1 MVQRGMEA
9 TSPSKFFGP
18 LAGGACFGSI
28 FIPLCFFFLV
38 FSIEIGCITANIT
51 WAFYLREKM
60 KLGWYRSL
68 MGGVKHRFSIFV

>member
-28 FIPLCFFFLV
+28 FIPLCFFFWFL
-38 FSIEIGCITANIT
+38 A
-51 WAFYLREKM
+51 LRLDASLQTS
-60 KLGWYRSL
+60 LGHFTLER
-68 MGGVKHRFSIFV
+68 R